1 MTIISYVVSIITI
14 VGTVA
19 NAFQKRWCFWIWLIT
34 NAFWIGW
41 NIAVGEYAQ
50 SIIYIVNLTTCIIG
64 LFKWKRNKNENQGKV
79 PYKNTFIE
87 DCLSGIATI
96 DDIDS
101 YIKYWHTHNTGNTF
115 REFLGLTDSEYNEYL
130 KSNDNVLND
139 FITQRKVEL
148 IIDSL
153 EEQITSIESVEKK
166 INICNE
172 VVALIENSIDTS
184 KTNHGKKGS

>member
-50 SIIYIVNLTTCIIG
+50 SVIYVVNLTTCIIG
-64 LFKWKRNKNENQGKV
+64 LFKWKRNKNGNQRKV
-79 PYKNTFIE
+79 PYKNTFID

-96 DDIDS
+96 ADIDD
-101 YIKYWHTHNTGNTF
+101 YVKYWHTHNTENSL
-115 REFLGLTDSEYNEYL
+115 REFLGFTESEYNEYL
-130 KSNDNVLND
+130 KSNDAVLND
-139 FITQRKVEL
+139 FINQRKVES
-148 IIDSL
+148 IMNSL
-153 EEQITSIESVEKK
+153 DEQITSFESSERK
-166 INICNE
+166 IDICNE
-172 VVALIENSIDTS
+172 VVTHFENSRESLKS
-184 KTNHGKKGS
+184 K